1 MSILVTGK
9 NGQVG
14 QALLR
19 SLAGL
24 DEIVALD
31 RSQLD
36 LADLDAVR
44 YTVQT
49 LRPDLIINAAAYTA
63 VDAAETDVALA
74 MRINAEAPGALAEEA
89 KKIGATLIHYSTD
102 YVFDGSKEGAWT
114 EDDLPAPLSVYG
126 RSKLAG
132 EQAIAASGAAHLILR
147 TSWVYGLEGKNFLL
161 TMLRLAQSRHEL
173 SIVNDQHGAP
183 TWSHTIAQA
192 TADIVRRAGSGAQ
205 RAAYFSRHAGL
216 YHLSAGGQTSWFG
229 FAQAIFAHPAV
240 QSHPLLHPIPTAD
253 YPLPAS
259 RPKNSVLDTT
269 KFQQTFGSLPQWD
282 TALSQCLQHYSSH

>member
-24 DEIVALD
+24 DDIVALD

-126 RSKLAG
+126 RS
-132 EQAIAASGAAHLILR
+132 
-147 TSWVYGLEGKNFLL
+147 
-161 TMLRLAQSRHEL
+161 
-173 SIVNDQHGAP
+173 
-183 TWSHTIAQA
+183 
-192 TADIVRRAGSGAQ
+192 
-205 RAAYFSRHAGL
+205 
-216 YHLSAGGQTSWFG
+216 
-229 FAQAIFAHPAV
+229 
-240 QSHPLLHPIPTAD
+240 
-253 YPLPAS
+253 
-259 RPKNSVLDTT
+259 
-269 KFQQTFGSLPQWD
+269 
-282 TALSQCLQHYSSH
+282 

>member
-24 DEIVALD
+24 DDIIALD

-114 EDDLPAPLSVYG
+114 EDDLPAPLSV
-126 RSKLAG
+126 L
-132 EQAIAASGAAHLILR
+132 
-147 TSWVYGLEGKNFLL
+147 
-161 TMLRLAQSRHEL
+161 
-173 SIVNDQHGAP
+173 P
-183 TWSHTIAQA
+183 T
-192 TADIVRRAGSGAQ
+192 
-205 RAAYFSRHAGL
+205 
-216 YHLSAGGQTSWFG
+216 
-229 FAQAIFAHPAV
+229 
-240 QSHPLLHPIPTAD
+240 
-253 YPLPAS
+253 
-259 RPKNSVLDTT
+259 
-269 KFQQTFGSLPQWD
+269 
-282 TALSQCLQHYSSH
+282 